1 VRALFVAHNFPRH
14 AGDLPGNFLL
24 TFARALVEENV
35 EVRVVAPHAADIPL
49 SDTVEGIPVVRF
61 RYAPDERETLAYT
74 GTMASQVRA
83 SNRAKLDLVAFI
95 RSASRAVRAEA
106 GWADVVHAH
115 WWFPSGLATT
125 RSALQ
130 GRPLVT
136 TLHGSD
142 VRFARSALPRLLM
155 RSVLKRSARVTAVS
169 SWLAT
174 EAARRAGVALPT
186 VAQIPV
192 PSELFAPGNV
202 QRGGI
207 LFVGKLDEQKGTA
220 VLLDAMALL
229 PKTVT
234 ATIVGDGPDAQT
246 LHARAATLG
255 ISGRV
260 HWMGAVPHKDL
271 TPFYQRAALFVA
283 PATDAEGLGL
293 AAVEA
298 QLCETP
304 VVASNVG
311 GLPEVVADRIS
322 GLLVPPGEP
331 IALASAISDALDD
344 PTRLAAWGREG
355 RARVLARFDATACAR
370 QYKSIYEEVV
380 RERARA

>member
-1 VRALFVAHNFPRH
+1 MRVLFVAHNFPRH
-14 AGDLPGNFLL
+14 SGDLPGNFLL
-24 TFARALVEENV
+24 TFARALGDEGV
-35 EVRVVAPHAADIPL
+35 EVRVVAPHAPGVELTDIV
-49 SDTVEGIPVVRF
+49 DGIPVVRF
-61 RYAPDERETLAYT
+61 RYAPEDRETLAYT

-83 SNRAKLDLVAFI
+83 SHRAKLDLVAFI
-95 RSASRAVRAEA
+95 RSAARTVRAEA

-142 VRFARSALPRLLM
+142 VRFAQSALPRFLM
-155 RSVLKRSARVTAVS
+155 RQVLRRSARVTAVS

-174 EAARRAGVALPT
+174 EAARRAGVTMPT

-192 PSELFAPGNV
+192 PSELFAPGSV
-202 QRGGI
+202 QREGI
-207 LFVGKLDEQKGTA
+207 LFVGKLDEQKGA
-220 VLLDAMALL
+220 SVLLDAIALL
-229 PKTVT
+229 PKSIA

-255 ISGRV
+255 IAGRV

-271 TPFYQRAALFVA
+271 TPFYQRAELFIA

-311 GLPEVVADRIS
+311 GLPEVVTDRIS
-322 GLLVPPGEP
+322 GRLVPPADAA
-331 IALASAISDALDD
+331 ALAAAITDALADSA
-344 PTRLAAWGREG
+344 RLASWGREG
-355 RARVLARFDATACAR
+355 RQRVLARFDAGACAR
-370 QYKSIYEEVV
+370 TYKSIYDEVI
-380 RERARA
+380 RGSRT